1 MKTTTL
7 KLMRE
12 AALIPYILLAV
23 HAFFI
28 RKVVLFGFFFLG
40 FEVFNY
46 LFLRQLRNFTSKE
59 EKIRIIGRIVYAW
72 MFIFLFSFL
81 YLRDTPYRYI
91 FFGLAWAVLG
101 LFLAWAKLSGRW
113 EEVCTLPP

>member
-23 HAFFI
+23 HAFII
-28 RKVVLFGFFFLG
+28 RKVVLFGLFFLG
-40 FEVFNY
+40 LEVFNY
-46 LFLRQLRNFTSKE
+46 LFLRKLKNFTLKE

-81 YLRDTPYRYI
+81 YLRDTSYRYI

-101 LFLAWAKLSGRW
+101 LFLAWAKLSGRC